1 MKNNNISFFLVSF
14 KQGFV
19 SPKLP
24 IATFEQNGKKLNFL
38 LDSGSDNNVINKE
51 MLSTLNHEK
60 IETVTNLAG
69 VGGVS
74 KTEVCRIKFS
84 CGDQEYTEDF
94 LITDLSQA
102 FGLIE
107 QEHCIPLHGII
118 GSSFLRKNNIV
129 MDFEKLIAYSKE
141 KKE

>member
-24 IATFEQNGKKLNFL
+24 IATFEQDGKKLNFL

-74 KTEVCRIKFS
+74 KTKACRIKFS